1 MSNSVLEI
9 KGKIVSIDG
18 NIGAGK
24 SSILK
29 ELKNLGY
36 VVFPEDIDSW
46 QPILNN
52 FYSNPKRWA
61 FTLQITILNNLR
73 DQYRQINEML
83 LKNSII
89 FIERAPSSSKIF
101 AEICK
106 NAGHMTD
113 KEFNI
118 YCGCFEKLIWESDVK
133 LYIETD
139 VPTCMQRITKRGR
152 ECEQNIDINYLHH
165 IAASYEKCHFN
176 GYFPGKDNVKVRL

>member
-36 VVFPEDIDSW
+36 VVFLEDLEDSW

-118 YCGCFEKLIWESDVK
+118 YCGCFKKLTWE
-133 LYIETD
+133 
-139 VPTCMQRITKRGR
+139 
-152 ECEQNIDINYLHH
+152 
-165 IAASYEKCHFN
+165 
-176 GYFPGKDNVKVRL
+176 